1 MEPFSLL
8 SVGMITV
15 VEYDKQLHLLTGA
28 AIHIAAEEF
37 QLTPL
42 EACLLS
48 FGAGLAKE
56 AWDSR
61 GHGDVE
67 FGDLAATAFGCQF
80 IIRF

>member
-8 SVGMITV
+8 SVGMIIAADF
-15 VEYDKQLHLLTGA
+15 DKQLHLMAGM
-28 AIHIAAEEF
+28 AIHVAAQELE
-37 QLTPL
+37 LTPL

-61 GHGDVE
+61 GHGNVE
-67 FGDLAATAFGCQF
+67 FEDLAATAFGCQVT
-80 IIRF
+80 IRF

>member
-15 VEYDKQLHLLTGA
+15 ADFDKQLHLVTGM
-28 AIHIAAEEF
+28 AIHAAAEEMAM
-37 QLTPL
+37 TPL

-48 FGAGLAKE
+48 FGFGLAKE

-67 FGDLAATAFGCQF
+67 FADLAATAFGCQVT
-80 IIRF
+80 IRF

>member
-1 MEPFSLL
+1 MEPLSLL

-15 VEYDKQLHLLTGA
+15 ADYDKQLHLLAGA
-28 AIHIAAEEF
+28 AIHVAAEEF
-37 QLTPL
+37 ELTPL

-67 FGDLAATAFGCQF
+67 FADLAATAFGCRF
-80 IIRF
+80 TIRF